1 MYQDCDIYLFD
12 DIFSSLDANVAMK
25 LYEDGIKKLLI

>member
-12 DIFSSLDANVAMK
+12 DIFSSLDADVAMK
-25 LYEDGIKKLLI
+25 VYEEGV